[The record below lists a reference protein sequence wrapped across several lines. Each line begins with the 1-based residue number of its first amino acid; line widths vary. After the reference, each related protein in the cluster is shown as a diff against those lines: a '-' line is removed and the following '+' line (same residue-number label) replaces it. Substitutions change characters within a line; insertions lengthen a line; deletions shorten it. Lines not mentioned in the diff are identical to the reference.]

1 MTRFKFLL
9 AAVIVAAIV
18 ACTSVAFASGT
29 GTPPCV
35 TGAANCHVIGDG
47 SSAQFLT
54 AALGA
59 DNLALTI
66 PGVGV
71 PTTSSNSS
79 NCNTEGDAQA
89 VYHWSFKNGANILD
103 ERAGGLIN
111 PQLGN
116 IWVVW
121 VAACSDATGA
131 TNITDIWTDVSED
144 STVGVR
150 TYFGRGVIQVI
161 TPTGS
166 AGNLIGKAAL
176 WTDNASDVAALPSG
190 VASALGTSSAGTAN
204 ATVNVGLTDIRPEDA
219 LFATERT
226 NSKLVTT
233 TYAGLG
239 YYTASPNIGTA
250 ISTSQGTGT
259 SAQPVNFALSGG
271 TDPITG
277 ATAPTGITIPIGAAP
292 IVFVFNNGNAGSY
305 PTDLASG
312 VTPGLKETGQKYP
325 LANLYDGTTDCS
337 NTNPAFDGFYGG
349 TPTPTNIN
357 LVLREPLSGTMNT
370 TEFNLFRSYG
380 NPDDSQEKGVNPANA
395 NNNPL
400 NLPCASGGKRERAI
414 GTGEVVTAVLNNANT
429 LGYIFWSFS
438 NAAKYAGGASY
449 NYLTIDGVDPIGL
462 SSAAAQT
469 LPNCP
474 TGSATNCPAS
484 LWTDSYS
491 FPNVRNGSYKA
502 WSLLRWVVPAD
513 IQDESDPYGPA
524 HLAYATENVVDSTVA
539 DYVPFAAG
547 ACTSGSNT
555 GQYCQENDQC
565 GSGGACTLNDSLDVY
580 RSHFERCGV
589 YKLTKTTGMSTACE
603 STSDEIP
610 GVNGPATAG
619 SSSGNSLGGNDDTG
633 SVYEAGGDVGG
644 LVEGPFD
651 VSSTTAFGYVKTSG
665 TAHTEKGCTG
675 SSYEVTWEYG
685 TKFNSS
691 FAGTSLTI
699 NGTPGY
705 TVCKYSSATA
715 VYVQPDP
722 GTQGGAADNPYVPY
736 SDTGVSVTYPAAT
749 APGVVNKHQ

>member
-1 MTRFKFLL
+1 MTRFRFLL
-9 AAVIVAAIV
+9 AAATVATIV
-18 ACTSVAFASGT
+18 ACTSVAFAGGT

-71 PTTSSNSS
+71 PTFSSNSS
-79 NCNTEGDAQA
+79 NCNTEGDANA

-131 TNITDIWTDVSED
+131 TGITDIWTDVSED

-150 TYFGRGVIQVI
+150 TYFAKAVIQVI
-161 TPTGS
+161 TPTGTG
-166 AGNLIGKAAL
+166 GNLVSPSSL
-176 WTDNASDVAALPSG
+176 WTDNAVDVAALPG
-190 VASALGTSSAGTAN
+190 AIASALGTSSAGTAN
-204 ATVNVGLTDIRPEDA
+204 ATVNAGLTDIRPEDA
-219 LFATERT
+219 LFATDRS
-226 NSKLVTT
+226 NSKLVTS

-239 YYTASPNIGTA
+239 YVTSSANIGTA

-259 SAQPVNFALSGG
+259 SAQPVNFALSGA
-271 TDPITG
+271 DPITG
-277 ATAPTGITIPIGAAP
+277 NPVPAYVTVPIGAAP
-292 IVFVFNNGNAGSY
+292 IIFVFNNGSAASY
-305 PTDLASG
+305 PTDAVSG

-325 LANLYDGTTDCS
+325 LANLFDGTTDCE
-337 NTNPAFDGFYGG
+337 NTNPAFDVFYGG
-349 TPTPTNIN
+349 TPTATAIN
-357 LVLREPLSGTMNT
+357 VVLREPLSGTMNT

-380 NPDDSQEKGVNPANA
+380 NPDDSQEKGINPSSA

-400 NLPCASGGKRERAI
+400 NLPCSGGGGKRERAI
-414 GTGEVVTAVLNNANT
+414 GTGEVVSAVQGNANT

-438 NAAKYAGGASY
+438 NAAKFKGQATY

-469 LPNCP
+469 LPYCP

-484 LWTDSYS
+484 LWPNSYS

-513 IQDESDPYGPA
+513 IQDETDAYGPA
-524 HLAYATENVVDSTVA
+524 HLAYATENVVDSTIA

-547 ACTSGSNT
+547 TCTGGSNA

-565 GSGGACTLNDSLDVY
+565 ASNVCTLNDSLDVY

-589 YKLTKTTGMSTACE
+589 YALTTNGTGMKTTCE

-619 SSSGNSLGGNDDTG
+619 SSFGNSLGGNDDAT
-633 SVYEAGGDVGG
+633 STYEAGGDVGG

-651 VSSTTAFGYVKTSG
+651 VTSTSAYGYVKTSG
-665 TAHTEKGCTG
+665 TVHTETGCTG
-675 SSYEVTWEYG
+675 GGYEVTWEYG

-691 FAGTSLTI
+691 FNGTAITI
-699 NGTPGY
+699 NGSPY
-705 TVCKYSSATA
+705 TVCKYSSATV

-722 GTQGGAADNPYVPY
+722 GTQGGAADNPYVAY
-736 SDTGVSVTYPAAT
+736 SDTSVNVTYPKAT
-749 APGVVNKHQ
+749 TPGILSKHQ